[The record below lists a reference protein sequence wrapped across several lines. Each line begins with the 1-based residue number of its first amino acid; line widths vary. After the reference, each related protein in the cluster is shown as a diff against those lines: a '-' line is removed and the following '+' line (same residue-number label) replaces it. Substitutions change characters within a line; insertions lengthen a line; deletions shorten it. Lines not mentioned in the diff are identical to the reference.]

1 GASGAAGPT
10 GGQAAR
16 AGGVRSGPGGG
27 RGVSSPALTHRLRT
41 MRIVATRYDV
51 SAAPPQGGYVA
62 KQCPVRAQW
71 DTIRPCEP
79 LPPSAAVERRLARGR
94 EFEARIVAALR
105 LRHPGAA
112 VLLSH
117 GKELRPEPEQAPLA
131 ATASG
136 TQRVVGGRVPADLA
150 GRRVGE
156 PDLLVSAAKSGYRAV
171 DIKHHRSLN
180 QRPDG
185 SSGAPAACCSDLSGL
200 VLESAAAD
208 HARVARRRRDD
219 LLQLAHYQRM
229 LEAAGFA
236 ASGRRYGGIIGVEEV
251 VVWYDLDSPV
261 WRTPSASGRAKF
273 RS

>member
-105 LRHPGAA
+105 LCHPGAA
-112 VLLSH
+112 VLLSD
-117 GKELRPEPEQAPLA
+117 GKELRPEREQATLA
-131 ATASG
+131 GMTSG
-136 TQRVVGGRVPADLA
+136 TQLIVGGRLPADLA

-156 PDLLVSAAKSGYRAV
+156 PDLLVSAAKSGYRPV

-180 QRPDG
+180 PRPDG

-219 LLQLAHYQRM
+219 LLQLGHYQRM
-229 LEAAGFA
+229 LEAAGFP
-236 ASGRRYGGIIGVEEV
+236 ASGRRDGGTHRLGGVGVRDGPEC
-251 VVWYDLDSPV
+251 P
-261 WRTPSASGRAKF
+261 RG
-273 RS
+273 